1 MKILGIEVDEVNRQE
16 AIEKISGWVGGK
28 GSLKHVVTI
37 YSEFL
42 LAAEE
47 DKDFRRAVEKADLV
61 VPDGVGVLAAME
73 YGRRVNLYGS
83 RIKCGMTVGGM
94 GLRGELGEPVTG
106 VWLFEELV
114 RLAAEK
120 DWKVFLLGG
129 FGDTVERLARK
140 LHVKGPTLDIGW
152 DAGEPRLTFAKAKLG
167 RVNRKNERVVEKIN
181 RYKPD
186 LLMVAYGPVSQEK
199 WIYENKKK
207 LKVKVAIGVG
217 GTFNEVLGE
226 FARAP
231 KWMEKRGLKAVWR
244 LLVQPKRLP
253 RIFRAMVVFPWRI
266 YIDSCLRRNDE

>member
-42 LAAEE
+42 LAAEK
-47 DKDFRRAVEKADLV
+47 DKVFRKAVEKADLV

-73 YGRRVNLYGS
+73 YKRGKKGLFDGL
-83 RIKCGMTVGGM
+83 GVGLK
-94 GLRGELGEPVTG
+94 GLRGELGQPVTG

-120 DWKVFLLGG
+120 GWKVFLLGEK
-129 FGDTVERLARK
+129 GDASHRLKMVLKKRYKNLRVESDPGGQDWKENTGKR
-140 LHVKGPTLDIGW
+140 
-152 DAGEPRLTFAKAKLG
+152 
-167 RVNRKNERVVEKIN
+167 NEEVLKKIN
-181 RYKPD
+181 EFAPD
-186 LLMVAYGPVSQEK
+186 VLFVVYGPVNQIK
-199 WIYENKKK
+199 WIENNRRK
-207 LKVKVAIGVG
+207 LGVKVAIGVG

-253 RIFRAMVVFPWRI
+253 RIFRAMVMFPWKVYKETFKVRP
-266 YIDSCLRRNDE
+266 CRC